1 MKSLRET
8 EPIALLKS
16 GLRLLNKPLVLAAQ
30 ETLGTITSVKTSDP
44 VVALTFDDGPHP
56 RYTRRLLEILK
67 KYHVHGTFFMVGELA
82 HRYPDVV
89 RSIAEGGHVIGNHS
103 WSHAS
108 FHLLTT
114 LERRDQIRACEEA
127 LHPYGKKFFR
137 PPYHHQSVASRF
149 EAVCM
154 GYSVVGFSAHAE
166 DWLERKSDW
175 IAAQLVKQI
184 KPGSIVILHD
194 NICHS
199 TEQIPQYDRKPML
212 EGLRMALERLG
223 KKFQFVT
230 IPELLLHGR
239 PQKCNWFS
247 RPDARMIDTLT
258 QYPAVTATEMDL
270 GIKLNERRR

>member
-8 EPIALLKS
+8 EPVALLKS

-30 ETLGTITSVKTSDP
+30 ETLGTITSVKTLDP

-89 RSIAEGGHVIGNHS
+89 RSAAEAGHVIGNHS
-103 WSHAS
+103 WNHAS
-108 FHLLTT
+108 FHLLTP
-114 LERRDQIRACEEA
+114 LERREQIRACEET
-127 LHPYGKKFFR
+127 LHPYGKKLFR
-137 PPYHHQSVASRF
+137 PPYHHQSMASRF
-149 EAVCM
+149 EARCL
-154 GYSVVGFSAHAE
+154 GYSVVGFSVHAE

-175 IAAQLVKQI
+175 IADQLVRQI
-184 KPGSIVILHD
+184 QPGSIVVLHD

-212 EGLRMALERLG
+212 EGLRMALGRLG

-230 IPELLLHGR
+230 IPELLRHGR
-239 PQKCNWFS
+239 SQKRSWFS
-247 RPDARMIDTLT
+247 RPDAKTIQMLT
-258 QYPAVTATEMDL
+258 RYPSAAAGRL
-270 GIKLNERRR
+270 I